1 MFKALT
7 VYETPKGF
15 IRKIDNIT
23 KEDLPKGELL
33 IEVHYSS
40 LNYKD
45 ALSSIGNRGV
55 TKNYPHTPGIDAAG
69 LVLESD
75 DPNFKK
81 GDEVLVTGYDLGM
94 DTHGGFSQII
104 RVPSSWALH
113 LPKKLSLKESMMLGT
128 AGLTAALSVNEIF
141 PYANRGKKRVFVSG
155 ASGGVGSFAIKILHE
170 LSFEI
175 TAPLRKK
182 SSRPFLESLG
192 VTHFVD
198 MEEISGNVKRALL
211 PEKYDAAIDTTGGDN
226 LSYALKSVVYG
237 GAVSSCGNAASGDLS
252 LTVYPF
258 ILRGVRLIGIDSV
271 LADHQLRKEI
281 WENLAD
287 PWKSKH
293 FGEGITEIALEELP
307 EAMDKM
313 LRGEHQGRTLVNLKK

>member
-7 VYETPKGF
+7 VYETPEGF
-15 IRKIDNIT
+15 QRKIETIT
-23 KEDLPKGELL
+23 KEALPKGELL

-75 DPNFKK
+75 DPTFKK
-81 GDEVLVTGYDLGM
+81 GDEVLVTGYDFGM
-94 DTHGGFSQII
+94 NTHGGFSQII

-113 LPKKLSLKESMMLGT
+113 LPKGLSLKESMMLGT
-128 AGLTAALSVNEIF
+128 AGLTAALSVNETL
-141 PYANRGKKRVFVSG
+141 PYAMRGKKRVFVSG

-170 LSFEI
+170 LGFEI
-175 TAPLRKK
+175 TAPLRRE
-182 SSRPFLESLG
+182 SSRAFLENLG
-192 VTHFVD
+192 VKHFVD
-198 MEEISGNVKRALL
+198 MEQITGSVKRALL

-271 LADHQLRKEI
+271 LANQELRKEI
-281 WENLAD
+281 WENLAG
-287 PWKSKH
+287 PWKSKQ
-293 FGEGITEIALEELP
+293 FEDGITEIGLEELP